1 MAGGS
6 RGSTTTVQQ
15 TDPWKVQQP
24 FLADIFGEAQRLYD
38 APGPL
43 YFPDPTVAPF
53 APETQAALRAQA
65 ARAMTGS
72 PLNTA
77 GQREVQRSLAGN
89 YLGAN
94 PYLQNAV
101 DIASQGLTRNYRT
114 AVAPGIDSAFSLAGR
129 YGSGAHEAAQ
139 SQAQQNLADQ
149 LGDVASGIAYRN
161 YGDERTNMLQTLALA
176 PQFAAQ
182 DYLDAERLAS
192 VGATR
197 EAQQQALIND
207 QIARFNFAQQL
218 PQNKLAQYL
227 ALIHG
232 DYGGTTTTTQPYVR
246 TSGSNF
252 LTGAVT
258 GAGLGG
264 KLFPAS
270 SALGPWG
277 PALGAGIGGL
287 LSLF

>member
-1 MAGGS
+1 MSGGS

-15 TDPWKVQQP
+15 ADPWAGQQP

-43 YFPDPTVAPF
+43 YFPGQTVAAF
-53 APETQAALRAQA
+53 APETQAALRSQA
-65 ARAMTGS
+65 ARALSGS
-72 PLNTA
+72 PLNA
-77 GQREVQRSLAGN
+77 AAQREAQRSLAGN
-89 YLGAN
+89 YLDAN
-94 PYLQNAV
+94 PYLQNAI
-101 DIASQGLTRNYRT
+101 DIASRGVTRNYRT
-114 AVAPGIDSAFSLAGR
+114 AVAPGIDSTFSLAGR
-129 YGSGAHEAAQ
+129 YGSGAHQAVQ

-149 LGDVASGIAYRN
+149 LGDIASGIAYRN
-161 YGDERTNMLQTLALA
+161 YGDERTNMLQALALA

-246 TSGSNF
+246 TPGSNF
-252 LTGAVT
+252 LTGAT
-258 GAGLGG
+258 AGLGLG
-264 KLFPAS
+264 SDLM
-270 SALGPWG
+270 SAIPKIGPWG

>member
-1 MAGGS
+1 MSGGS

-15 TDPWKVQQP
+15 ADPWAGQQP

-43 YFPDPTVAPF
+43 YFPGPTVAPF
-53 APETQAALRAQA
+53 APETQAALRTQA
-65 ARAMTGS
+65 ARALSGS
-72 PLNTA
+72 PLNAA

-94 PYLQNAV
+94 PYLQGAI

-114 AVAPGIDSAFSLAGR
+114 AVAPGIDSTFSLAGR
-129 YGSGAHEAAQ
+129 YGSGAHQAVQ

-161 YGDERTNMLQTLALA
+161 YGDERTNMQRALGLA

-218 PQNKLAQYL
+218 PQNKLAQYQ
-227 ALIHG
+227 ALIQG
-232 DYGGTTTTTQPYVR
+232 NYGGTTTTTQPYFR
-246 TSGSNF
+246 NIGSEF
-252 LTGAVT
+252 LTGAT
-258 GAGLGG
+258 TGLGLG
-264 KLFPAS
+264 SVLLPAS